1 MKPIR
6 SNELE
11 FFKELINSKFSD
23 RKETVDTEISMEAN
37 KLADKQKPHFAKK
50 LGIEKLLKKVEVASK
65 KYHDFKQTMQHT
77 ENQLFR
83 ECNDVADELSRK
95 LNHYNK
101 ARKWNTDFDSFT
113 TKEDT
118 ANYFTS
124 KLDEV
129 CYEEAKKYIQKNHAI
144 YNQLQDM
151 QDNCKLVVHTGADIN
166 NTVKA
171 LQKEM
176 GKASIKLPI
185 PEQLLQIAIN

>member
-1 MKPIR
+1 MKPMR
-6 SNELE
+6 QAEQDFL
-11 FFKELINSKFSD
+11 KELNKSKFSD
-23 RKETVDTEISMEAN
+23 RKQIVDTEVSMEAN

-50 LGIEKLLKKVEVASK
+50 LGVEKLLKKVEVASK

-77 ENQLFR
+77 ESQLYR
-83 ECNDVADELSRK
+83 ASQDVADELSRK

-101 ARKWNTDFDSFT
+101 ARKWETTFDSFT

-129 CYEEAKKYIQKNHAI
+129 CYEEAKKHIQKNHAI

-176 GKASIKLPI
+176 SKASIKLPI

>member
-11 FFKELINSKFSD
+11 FFKDLINSKFSD
-23 RKETVDTEISMEAN
+23 RREAVDTEVSMEAN

-50 LGIEKLLKKVEVASK
+50 LGIEKLLKKVEIASK
-65 KYHDFKQTMQHT
+65 KYHDFKQSMQHT

-101 ARKWNTDFDSFT
+101 ARKWDTEFDGFT

-118 ANYFTS
+118 VNYFSS

-129 CYEEAKKYIQKNHAI
+129 CYQEAKKYIQKNHAI

>member
-6 SNELE
+6 QAELE
-11 FFKELINSKFSD
+11 FFKDLINSKFSD
-23 RKETVDTEISMEAN
+23 RREAVDTEISMEAN

-50 LGIEKLLKKVEVASK
+50 LGVEKLLKKVEVASK

-77 ENQLFR
+77 ESQLYR
-83 ECNDVADELSRK
+83 ASQDVADELSRK
-95 LNHYNK
+95 LNHFNK

-129 CYEEAKKYIQKNHAI
+129 CYQEAKKHIQKNHAI

>member
-1 MKPIR
+1 
-6 SNELE
+6 
-11 FFKELINSKFSD
+11 
-23 RKETVDTEISMEAN
+23 V
-37 KLADKQKPHFAKK
+37 
-50 LGIEKLLKKVEVASK
+50 
-65 KYHDFKQTMQHT
+65 
-77 ENQLFR
+77 
-83 ECNDVADELSRK
+83 
-95 LNHYNK
+95 
-101 ARKWNTDFDSFT
+101 
-113 TKEDT
+113 
-118 ANYFTS
+118 NYFSS

-129 CYEEAKKYIQKNHAI
+129 CYQEAKKYIQKNHAI

>member
-23 RKETVDTEISMEAN
+23 RREAVDTEISMEAN

-95 LNHYNK
+95 LEHYNK

-129 CYEEAKKYIQKNHAI
+129 CYQEAKKHIQKNHAI

-176 GKASIKLPI
+176 SKASIKLPI

>member
-11 FFKELINSKFSD
+11 FFKDLINSKFSD
-23 RKETVDTEISMEAN
+23 RREAVDTEVSMEAN

-50 LGIEKLLKKVEVASK
+50 LGIEKLLKKVEIASK
-65 KYHDFKQTMQHT
+65 KYHDFKQSMQHT

-101 ARKWNTDFDSFT
+101 ARKWDTEFDGFT

-118 ANYFTS
+118 VNYFSS

-129 CYEEAKKYIQKNHAI
+129 CYQEAKKHIQKNHAI

>member
-1 MKPIR
+1 MKPMR
-6 SNELE
+6 QAEQDFL
-11 FFKELINSKFSD
+11 KELNKSKFSD
-23 RKETVDTEISMEAN
+23 RSEIVDTEISIEAN
-37 KLADKQKPHFAKK
+37 KLAEKQKPHFAKK
-50 LGIEKLLKKVEVASK
+50 LGVEKLLKKVEVASK
-65 KYHDFKQTMQHT
+65 KYHDFKQTMQAT
-77 ENQLFR
+77 ENQLYR
-83 ECNDVADELSRK
+83 ECENVSDELARK
-95 LNHYNK
+95 LNHFNK
-101 ARKWNTDFDSFT
+101 ARKWETEFNGFT

-118 ANYFTS
+118 VNYYTS

-129 CYEEAKKYIQKNHAI
+129 CYQEAKKYIQKNHAI

>member
-11 FFKELINSKFSD
+11 FFKDLINSKFSD
-23 RKETVDTEISMEAN
+23 RREAVDTEVSMEAN

-50 LGIEKLLKKVEVASK
+50 LGVEKLLKKVEVASK
-65 KYHDFKQTMQHT
+65 KYHDFKQTMQAT
-77 ENQLFR
+77 ENQLYR
-83 ECNDVADELSRK
+83 ECENVSDELARK
-95 LNHYNK
+95 LNHFNK
-101 ARKWNTDFDSFT
+101 ARKWDTSFCGFK

-118 ANYFTS
+118 VNYFTA

-129 CYEEAKKYIQKNHAI
+129 CYEEAKKHIQKNHAI